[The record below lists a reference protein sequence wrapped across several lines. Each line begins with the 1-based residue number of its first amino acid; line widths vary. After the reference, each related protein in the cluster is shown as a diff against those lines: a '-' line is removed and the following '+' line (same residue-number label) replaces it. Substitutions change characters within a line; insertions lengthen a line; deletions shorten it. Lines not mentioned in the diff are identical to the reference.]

1 MKGLTCM
8 KIVKRPPLTNRT
20 GRIVIE
26 DRAMREKPEACW
38 ECPVANEYTMCMLS
52 SKVYEDLDQQ
62 YADCPLMEMEVVL
75 RDRKR
80 GEGDE

>member
-1 MKGLTCM
+1 M

-38 ECPVANEYTMCMLS
+38 ECPVANEYTMCMRS

>member
-1 MKGLTCM
+1 MRM
-8 KIVKRPPLTNRT
+8 IKRPPLTNVP
-20 GRIVIE
+20 GRVVIA
-26 DRAMREKPEACW
+26 DRAMWEKPEACW
-38 ECPVANEYTMCMLS
+38 KCPIANEYTMCMLS

-62 YADCPLMEMEVVL
+62 YEDCPLMEMEVVL

>member
-1 MKGLTCM
+1 MSGM
-8 KIVKRPPLTNRT
+8 RMIKRPPLANYP
-20 GRIVIE
+20 GKIVIA

-62 YADCPLMEMEVVL
+62 YEDCPLMEMEVVL

-80 GEGDE
+80 GVER

>member
-1 MKGLTCM
+1 MRM
-8 KIVKRPPLTNRT
+8 IKRPPLTNVP
-20 GRIVIE
+20 GRVVIA

-38 ECPVANEYTMCMLS
+38 KCPIANEYTMCMLS

>member
-1 MKGLTCM
+1 M
-8 KIVKRPPLTNRT
+8 IRRPPLKNYP
-20 GRIVIE
+20 GKIVIA
-26 DRAMREKPEACW
+26 DRAMLEKPEACW

-62 YADCPLMEMEVVL
+62 YEDCPLMEMEVVL
-75 RDRKR
+75 MDRKR

>member
-1 MKGLTCM
+1 MNGLSCM
-8 KIVKRPPLTNRT
+8 KIVKRPPLTNVP
-20 GRIVIE
+20 GRIVIA
-26 DRAMREKPEACW
+26 DRAMLEKPKACW

-52 SKVYEDLDQQ
+52 SNVYDDLDQQ